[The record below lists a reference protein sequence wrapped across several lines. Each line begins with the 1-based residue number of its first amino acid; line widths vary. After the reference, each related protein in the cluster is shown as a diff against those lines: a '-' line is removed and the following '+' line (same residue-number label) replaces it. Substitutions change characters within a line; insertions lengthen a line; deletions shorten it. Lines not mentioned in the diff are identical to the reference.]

1 MMYTNDEM
9 GKEHLLSAVFATF
22 SIGKLELLL
31 IKEELIKIWQEILSS
46 LLKKKIMIP
55 VI

>member
-1 MMYTNDEM
+1 MVIKINVDKCLEMMYTNDEM

-31 IKEELIKIWQEILSS
+31 IKEELIKI
-46 LLKKKIMIP
+46 
-55 VI
+55 